1 MQSQHDGPPPY
12 QQQQQQQQ
20 QQDQYYQQPQQFSSQ
35 PPFAGPLH
43 SPTPV
48 QENTTLD
55 SWHPT
60 EDDIIIC
67 TQNAFS
73 DTHFKRTENWLNRAL
88 EQSRRRR
95 RTAAEARLRYTWLCT
110 TGRTQQRLQDPLVI
124 AQIEQL
130 RFSVQQRMAAS
141 AAATAATVAASS
153 QNSPALLPG
162 TPQGG
167 SNHTGFAY
175 PSHGSGPG
183 SVDHYPV
190 RDSSVSNNNSNLMP
204 SQSDPTSYKNDA
216 DVPPA
221 AVLF

>member
-1 MQSQHDGPPPY
+1 M
-12 QQQQQQQQ
+12 
-20 QQDQYYQQPQQFSSQ
+20 
-35 PPFAGPLH
+35 L
-43 SPTPV
+43 
-48 QENTTLD
+48 QENTSLD

-130 RFSVQQRMAAS
+130 RFSVQQRVAAAAAAS
-141 AAATAATVAASS
+141 AANAAAGVVGQGSQPPSPFVAGASS
-153 QNSPALLPG
+153 SLLGVEGQMVISAGAIPLVHA
-162 TPQGG
+162 TP
-167 SNHTGFAY
+167 TK
-175 PSHGSGPG
+175 SGNTLGQP
-183 SVDHYPV
+183 
-190 RDSSVSNNNSNLMP
+190 
-204 SQSDPTSYKNDA
+204 
-216 DVPPA
+216 DVASGAP
-221 AVLF
+221 F